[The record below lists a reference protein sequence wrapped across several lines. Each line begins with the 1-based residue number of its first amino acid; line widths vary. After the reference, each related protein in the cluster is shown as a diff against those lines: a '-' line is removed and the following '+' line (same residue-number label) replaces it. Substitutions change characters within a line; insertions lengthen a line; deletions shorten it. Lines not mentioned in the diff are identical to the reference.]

1 MGRENVKISP
11 EQMKDIINLLI
22 IEEKLEEAEKKKK
35 DKEKE
40 KESETKD
47 KKNGKEIRE
56 KNTTTK

>member
-1 MGRENVKISP
+1 MKISP

-22 IEEKLEEAEKKKK
+22 IEEKLEEAEKKRK

-47 KKNGKEIRE
+47 KMNEKEIRE